1 MPKPKPTHI
10 IRHEITMARN
20 LQETV
25 DTVAMTKAFDNMVRP
40 IAIGAGVAGLGLLSY
55 AVYKGLKTYL
65 NWGTDA
71 VDDLTGIV
79 SLHAAAKTVADFEG
93 KTKEQVAEEYTQEEL
108 KVAGDQ
114 LRDAKGKHAKSPA
127 GRLGLF
133 LNDLF

>member
-108 KVAGDQ
+108 KVGGDQ